1 MGLTFRRSGPCF
13 PPPPCTTMPDSA
25 VGEGHFGQA
34 YEPKKLAMKRREFR
48 VKALDHFAIVA
59 EQVAL

>member
-1 MGLTFRRSGPCF
+1 
-13 PPPPCTTMPDSA
+13 MPDSA